1 MGTNSRKLLI
11 GLISLAVVFAVF
23 LLYNRIS
30 ETPAIDVDTPP
41 EAADKVVQTNDG
53 EFDSGVGAIGDVGVG
68 TVRKAKYIHLNAQ
81 KQLDREFGF
90 ETLLHKE
97 GDEWEIEKPYM
108 NIFRR
113 NFKCYITA
121 DKGTVQI
128 EDALG
133 RATPKDATLT
143 GNVVIRI
150 LPETATGVKESFVYL
165 DDVVYISERSQF
177 STAGPVKFISPD
189 AQMLGTGMEFVYN
202 DELNR
207 LEFLR
212 IIRLESLRIKTSSK
226 ASLLGSP
233 QTDPPTEPVVA
244 DVTQIQKQT
253 RDLSTEPVERKSGVQ
268 YRCLFDKN
276 VVVNTPQQTVLTEQ
290 LSINNILLSKA
301 SNSKSGEANTTGS
314 DTTKTLTGTPEQG
327 PTPVPVPSGP
337 NGPSEEFVD
346 ILITCDGGILVTP
359 MDSPAAPESSIKVE
373 PRPALTDNQVTESP
387 NDTTG
392 RTKFIAQRIDYCAAA
407 GDTVASGPSE
417 LTFYVNDLIDRQA
430 PQAPVPAKVTA
441 QKQAKF
447 QPAANQVVF
456 EGDCVCTM
464 TRTDP
469 NIRQEYSLTAPKIT
483 VNLAEDKTRQSAGP
497 AAAIEH
503 VTADGGVVQLAI
515 VKKTGNELLGFTK
528 LKCRRF
534 DYDSSQ
540 ELFLATGPD
549 GLIAVDNS
557 KIENS
562 DKNVSKFG
570 LRRQC
575 YVIMRGFETLNYLL
589 QSNQIVADAGDQGI
603 IIDYIPVIKGKYGPQ
618 ATMTTSHIEA
628 PLYETPTGRTDLSS
642 LTATGGFT
650 YEEPDIQFQGS
661 RAFYD
666 GKSLITAQGDKL
678 QPCYLNGALVDVVR
692 YNLKTGRVKT
702 RITGPGFLDFGK

>member
-1 MGTNSRKLLI
+1 VAGAYEKVCAVRLEPEGSSVRLADKLFGFVMGTNSRKLII
-11 GLISLAVVFAVF
+11 GLVSLAVVFAVF
-23 LLYNRIS
+23 LLYNLMS
-30 ETPAIDVDTPP
+30 ETPPIDIDRGAELAKEVADSN
-41 EAADKVVQTNDG
+41 AA
-53 EFDSGVGAIGDVGVG
+53 EFDREVGKIADVGVG
-68 TVRKAKYIHLNAQ
+68 TIRKAKYTHLNAQ

-90 ETLLHKE
+90 EKLLHE
-97 GDEWEIEKPYM
+97 QGDQWEIEKPYM

-143 GNVVIRI
+143 GNVVIHI

-189 AQMLGTGMEFVYN
+189 AQMLGRGMEFVYN

-212 IIRLESLRIKTSSK
+212 IVHLEDLRIRTSSK
-226 ASLLGSP
+226 ASLLGS
-233 QTDPPTEPVVA
+233 QQTEPPAEPVA
-244 DVTQIQKQT
+244 GDVTQEQA
-253 RDLSTEPVERKSGVQ
+253 VEQNAKVADRKSGVH

-276 VVVNTPQQTVLTEQ
+276 VVVNTPQQTVLTDR

-301 SNSKSGEANTTGS
+301 SSSKSAKADETRS
-314 DTTKTLTGTPEQG
+314 DTSGTLTKAADEST
-327 PTPVPVPSGP
+327 
-337 NGPSEEFVD
+337 EEFVD
-346 ILITCDGGILVTP
+346 VTVTCDGGILVTP
-359 MDSPAAPESSIKVE
+359 MDSPAAPESSVKIGPKPTV
-373 PRPALTDNQVTESP
+373 TDSQSTESP
-387 NDTTG
+387 DDATG
-392 RTKFIAQRIDYCAAA
+392 RTKFVAQQIDYCAAA

-430 PQAPVPAKVTA
+430 PQAPVPVKVTA
-441 QKQAKF
+441 QKQAQF

-557 KIENS
+557 KTVSYTHLTLPTS
-562 DKNVSKFG
+562 D
-570 LRRQC
+570 
-575 YVIMRGFETLNYLL
+575 
-589 QSNQIVADAGDQGI
+589 
-603 IIDYIPVIKGKYGPQ
+603 
-618 ATMTTSHIEA
+618 
-628 PLYETPTGRTDLSS
+628 
-642 LTATGGFT
+642 
-650 YEEPDIQFQGS
+650 
-661 RAFYD
+661 
-666 GKSLITAQGDKL
+666 
-678 QPCYLNGALVDVVR
+678 LV
-692 YNLKTGRVKT
+692 
-702 RITGPGFLDFGK
+702 

>member
-1 MGTNSRKLLI
+1 MGTNQRKLLI
-11 GLISLAVVFAVF
+11 GLISLAAVFAVF
-23 LLYNRIS
+23 VLYNRIS
-30 ETPAIDVDTPP
+30 ETPPIDVDTPP
-41 EAADKVVQTNDG
+41 GPADTVIQSNEGTI
-53 EFDSGVGAIGDVGVG
+53 ADVGVG
-68 TVRKAKYIHLNAQ
+68 TVRKAKYIRLNAH

-90 ETLLHKE
+90 EKLLHEE

-108 NIFRR
+108 NIFRD
-113 NFKCYITA
+113 NFKCLITA
-121 DKGTVQI
+121 ERGKVQI
-128 EDALG
+128 EDAVG
-133 RATPKDATLT
+133 RPTPKDATLT
-143 GNVVIRI
+143 GNVVIHI
-150 LPETATGVKESFVYL
+150 LPEDPLGSIKESFVYL
-165 DDVVYISERSQF
+165 DDIVFISEMSRF
-177 STAGPVKFISPD
+177 STDGPVKFVSSD
-189 AQMLGTGMEFVYN
+189 ARMLGTGMEFVYN

-212 IIRLESLRIKTSSK
+212 IIHMENLRIRTSSK
-226 ASLLGSP
+226 ASLLGS
-233 QTDPPTEPVVA
+233 QQAEPPAEPVTA
-244 DVTQIQKQT
+244 DATQKQRQT
-253 RDLSTEPVERKSGVQ
+253 RELSTEPVERKSGVH

-276 VVVNTPQQTVLTEQ
+276 VVVNTPDQTVLTDR

-301 SNSKSGEANTTGS
+301 SSGKSAKADKTRS
-314 DTTKTLTGTPEQG
+314 DTSGTPMKAPDE
-327 PTPVPVPSGP
+327 S
-337 NGPSEEFVD
+337 SEEFVD
-346 ILITCDGGILVTP
+346 ILVTCDGGILVTP
-359 MDSPAAPESSIKVE
+359 MDSPGAPESSVKIWPKPTVDDSQSIE
-373 PRPALTDNQVTESP
+373 SSDDATD
-387 NDTTG
+387 
-392 RTKFIAQRIDYCAAA
+392 RTKFVAQRIDYCATA
-407 GDTVASGPSE
+407 GDTIAKGESE
-417 LTFYVNDLIDRQA
+417 LTFYVNDLIGRQTEGESL
-430 PQAPVPAKVTA
+430 PVKVTA
-441 QKQAKF
+441 QKQVQF
-447 QPAANQVVF
+447 QPATNQVIF

-469 NIRQEYSLTAPKIT
+469 NMRQKYSLSAPKLT
-483 VNLAEDKTRQSAGP
+483 VNLARDKTRQSSDTTTGV
-497 AAAIEH
+497 EH
-503 VTADGGVVQLAI
+503 LTAEGGVVQLAT
-515 VKKTGNELLGFTK
+515 VKETEEEELLGFTK

-557 KIENS
+557 RIES
-562 DKNVSKFG
+562 RDKNVSKFG

-589 QSNQIVADAGDQGI
+589 QSNQIVADAGRKGI

-628 PLYETPTGRTDLSS
+628 PLYETPTGGTDLSS

-702 RITGPGFLDFGK
+702 KITGPGFLHFGK

>member
-1 MGTNSRKLLI
+1 MGTNSRKLII
-11 GLISLAVVFAVF
+11 GLVSLAVVFAVF
-23 LLYNRIS
+23 LLYNLMS
-30 ETPAIDVDTPP
+30 ETPPIDIDRGAELAKEVADSN
-41 EAADKVVQTNDG
+41 AA
-53 EFDSGVGAIGDVGVG
+53 EFDREVGKIADVGVG
-68 TVRKAKYIHLNAQ
+68 TIRKAKYTHLNAQ

-90 ETLLHKE
+90 EKLLHE
-97 GDEWEIEKPYM
+97 QGDQWEIEKPYM

-143 GNVVIRI
+143 GNVVIHI

-189 AQMLGTGMEFVYN
+189 AQMLGRGMEFVYN

-212 IIRLESLRIKTSSK
+212 IVHLEDLRIRTSSK
-226 ASLLGSP
+226 ASLLGS
-233 QTDPPTEPVVA
+233 QQTEPPAEPVA
-244 DVTQIQKQT
+244 GDVTQEQA
-253 RDLSTEPVERKSGVQ
+253 VEQNAKVADRKSGVH

-276 VVVNTPQQTVLTEQ
+276 VVVNTPQQTVLTDR

-301 SNSKSGEANTTGS
+301 SSSKSAKADETRS
-314 DTTKTLTGTPEQG
+314 DTSGTLTKAADEST
-327 PTPVPVPSGP
+327 
-337 NGPSEEFVD
+337 EEFVD
-346 ILITCDGGILVTP
+346 VTVTCDGGILVTP
-359 MDSPAAPESSIKVE
+359 MDSPAAPESSVKIGPKPTV
-373 PRPALTDNQVTESP
+373 TDSQSTESP
-387 NDTTG
+387 DDATG
-392 RTKFIAQRIDYCAAA
+392 RTKFVAQQIDYCAAA

-430 PQAPVPAKVTA
+430 PQAPVPVKVTA
-441 QKQAKF
+441 QKQAQF

-557 KIENS
+557 KIESS

-589 QSNQIVADAGDQGI
+589 QSNQIIADAGRKGI

-618 ATMTTSHIEA
+618 ATMTTSHIEV
-628 PLYETPTGRTDLSS
+628 PLYKTPTGRTDLSS

-666 GKSLITAQGDKL
+666 GKSLITAQGDKV
-678 QPCYLNGALVDVVR
+678 QPCYLNGALADAIE
-692 YNLKTGRVKT
+692 YNLRTGRVKT
-702 RITGPGFLDFGK
+702 KITGPGILRW